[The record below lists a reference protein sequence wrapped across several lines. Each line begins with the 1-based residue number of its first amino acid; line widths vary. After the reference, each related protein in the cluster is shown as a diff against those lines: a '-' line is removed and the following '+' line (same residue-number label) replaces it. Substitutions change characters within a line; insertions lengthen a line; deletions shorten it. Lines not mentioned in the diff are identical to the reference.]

1 MPLVSRVSYTARQ
14 SVPCAALWHL
24 QWPCRGVQR
33 HQLGIQC
40 NRLAQSS
47 FSLNWTPEQRRVS
60 QLVQARLKRRL
71 EHAHCLGMRWLSR
84 TARVERI
91 YTSSE
96 AAMLPNHHSSFKRA
110 LLGAHF
116 VLCLRALSAI
126 FSCGVF
132 FYLSTMLRLRG
143 SVKKS
148 GHFACI
154 YVIRVVARER
164 YPALGTHPHPGPGHH
179 RDAPGGAASAGGDA
193 RGGDRAWPGDSPV
206 MPQVDVTKRSPR
218 CRSARAGRAG

>member
-1 MPLVSRVSYTARQ
+1 M
-14 SVPCAALWHL
+14 
-24 QWPCRGVQR
+24 
-33 HQLGIQC
+33 
-40 NRLAQSS
+40 
-47 FSLNWTPEQRRVS
+47 
-60 QLVQARLKRRL
+60 QARLKRRL

-132 FYLSTMLRLRG
+132 SYLSTLLRLRG

-154 YVIRVVARER
+154 YVTRVVARER
-164 YPALGTHPHPGPGHH
+164 YPLGAGPTRDPGIT
-179 RDAPGGAASAGGDA
+179 
-193 RGGDRAWPGDSPV
+193 V
-206 MPQVDVTKRSPR
+206 MPQVGPPR
-218 CRSARAGRAG
+218 PAVMPEVGTVPGRVIVR